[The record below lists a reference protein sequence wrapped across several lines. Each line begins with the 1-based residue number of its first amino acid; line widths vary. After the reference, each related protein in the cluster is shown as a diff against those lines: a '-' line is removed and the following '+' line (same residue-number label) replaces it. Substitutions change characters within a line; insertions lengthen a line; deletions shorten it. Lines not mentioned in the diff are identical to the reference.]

1 MVRRSPLMLV
11 AMAWLVLAS
20 GAEAEYSYS
29 GSLKNLSVGSRSL
42 IDDNRYFS
50 NLTRLRIE
58 PRYRYQDW
66 VVDAAYDLELVT
78 GSFLD
83 SPEFALLRDAADPRY
98 WDLQGNVHES
108 GDALARH
115 QLYRGTIQWRSPVGD
130 FRFGRQQVNWSTALI
145 WNPMDILNPVSPL
158 QLEPDERIGVDALLW
173 DRSWGA
179 TGRVSAVHAP
189 QHGGQNA
196 STAARAKRFVAGVDA
211 GVMMGEFADVTKAGV
226 SGSGS
231 AAGTGWRAE
240 LVWSETDSGDR
251 YWQGVADLNWAF
263 RNGLNLA
270 VEYFYNGQPLSPGTT
285 ALANLVAAQPLYA
298 GRHYA
303 GLLVWQDINPF
314 WQYRVV
320 TILNADDASWVLY
333 PRSTWILPLS
343 QEIYFTAGAQW
354 FGGGDDSEYGKL
366 DPLALVEVEWFF

>member
-42 IDDNRYFS
+42 IDDNPYFS

-58 PRYRYQDW
+58 PRYRYEDW
-66 VVDAAYDLELVT
+66 VVDAAYDLELVA

-83 SPEFALLRDAADPRY
+83 SPEFALLRDAPDPRY
-98 WDLQGNVHES
+98 WDLQGDVHES
-108 GDALARH
+108 GDMLARH

-231 AAGTGWRAE
+231 VAGTGWRTE
-240 LVWSETDSGDR
+240 LVWSKPGAGDS

-270 VEYFYNGQPLSPGTT
+270 VEYFYNGQPVPPGTT
-285 ALANLVAAQPLYA
+285 GLANLVSARPLYA

-333 PRSTWILPLS
+333 PRSTWILPLDR
-343 QEIYFTAGAQW
+343 EIYVTVGAQW
-354 FGGGDDSEYGKL
+354 FGGGDDSEYGAL
-366 DPLALVEVEWFF
+366 EPLGLMELQWFF

>member
-1 MVRRSPLMLV
+1 MVKRIQLMMV
-11 AMAWLVLAS
+11 AMAWLMLAS
-20 GAEAEYSYS
+20 NTEADFSYS
-29 GSLKNLSVGSRSL
+29 GSLKNLSAGSRSL
-42 IDDNRYFS
+42 VDDESYFS
-50 NLTRLRIE
+50 NLTRLRLE
-58 PRYRYQDW
+58 PHYRYEDW
-66 VVDAAYDLELVT
+66 VLDAAYDLEMVT

-83 SPEFALLRDAADPRY
+83 SPEFALLKGSPDPRY
-98 WDLQGNVHES
+98 WDLQGDVHES
-108 GDALARH
+108 RDVLARH
-115 QLYRGTIQWRSPVGD
+115 QLYRGTIQWRLPVGD

-158 QLEPDERIGVDALLW
+158 QLEPDERMGVDAVLW
-173 DRSWGA
+173 DSPWGA
-179 TGRVSAVHAP
+179 TGRISAVHAP
-189 QHGGQNA
+189 QHSDADA

-211 GVMMGEFADVTKAGV
+211 GVMVGEFAGATRAGI

-231 AAGTGWRAE
+231 VAGTGWRTE
-240 LVWSETDSGDR
+240 LVWSKPDAGDS

-270 VEYFYNGQPLSPGTT
+270 VEYFRNGQPVSPGTT
-285 ALANLVAAQPLYA
+285 GLANLVSAQPLYA

-314 WQYRVV
+314 WMYRVV
-320 TILNADDASWVLY
+320 AVRNADDASWVLY

-354 FGGGDDSEYGKL
+354 FGGDEDSEYGRLKSL
-366 DPLALVEVEWFF
+366 GLMEIEWFF

>member
-1 MVRRSPLMLV
+1 MVKHTPLMLV
-11 AMAWLVLAS
+11 AMAWLMLAS
-20 GAEAEYSYS
+20 NAEADFSHS

-50 NLTRLRIE
+50 NLTRLRLE

-66 VVDAAYDLELVT
+66 VLDAAYDLELVT

-83 SPEFALLRDAADPRY
+83 SPEFGLLRDSPDPRY
-98 WDLQGNVHES
+98 WDLQGEVHES
-108 GDALARH
+108 GDVLARH

-179 TGRVSAVHAP
+179 TGRISAVHAP
-189 QHGGQNA
+189 QHSDESA
-196 STAARAKRFVAGVDA
+196 STAARAKRFFAGVDA
-211 GVMMGEFADVTKAGV
+211 GVMMGEFADVTKAGL

-231 AAGTGWRAE
+231 VLGTGWRAE
-240 LVWSETDSGDR
+240 LVWSEPDTRDS

-263 RNGLNLA
+263 RSGLNLA
-270 VEYFYNGQPLSPGTT
+270 VEYFYNGQPVSPG
-285 ALANLVAAQPLYA
+285 AIHLASLVSAQPLYA

-320 TILNADDASWVLY
+320 TIRNVDDASWVLY
-333 PRSTWILPLS
+333 PRSTWVLPLDH
-343 QEIYFTAGAQW
+343 EIYFTAGAQW
-354 FGGGDDSEYGKL
+354 FGGDDDSEYGKL
-366 DPLALVEVEWFF
+366 EPLGLMEVQWFF